1 MTPTLT
7 NVDQSFTVA
16 HFERFFEQSV
26 SGFLITDPEGHI
38 LKSNA
43 KLADWLG
50 VSADELKG
58 KRASDLL
65 SIGSKIYFETH
76 LWPLLRM
83 QGFFDEVMLDLAGPK
98 KQRMTFLV
106 NAVECRDENNNP
118 ECIHYIVSKAA
129 DRIEYEKTLQQ
140 QKQMIESKLEDEK
153 ELVALREQLIAVLGH
168 DLRNPLASTL
178 LASEM
183 LQESLTE
190 EKYKDILGIL
200 RRSSLR
206 MDELIGTIMDFA
218 KSRMGGGFAIN
229 WQHAKLQPVL
239 QQVVDELVLGSGG
252 KEIKAT
258 FDIEEPVYCDPNRI
272 AQLVSNLLANA
283 LTHGK
288 SDTLVSIDVSH
299 RNGILEFSVSNQGEK
314 IADDLLP
321 TLFEP
326 FTREGKRKSQ
336 NGLGLG
342 LYISS
347 EIAQAHNGS
356 LTCTST
362 DEETRF
368 SFYME
373 VGDSNSSNN

>member
-1 MTPTLT
+1 MTTTLT
-7 NVDQSFTVA
+7 NVDQSFSVA
-16 HFERFFEQSV
+16 HFERFFERSV
-26 SGFLITDPEGHI
+26 SGFLITDPQGHI
-38 LKSNA
+38 LRSNG
-43 KLADWLG
+43 KLTDWLG
-50 VSADELKG
+50 VSAEELKG
-58 KRASDLL
+58 KRASDFL
-65 SIGSKIYFETH
+65 SIGSKIYYETH

-98 KQRMTFLV
+98 RQRMSFLV

-118 ECIHYIVSKAA
+118 ECIYYVVSKAV
-129 DRIEYEKTLQQ
+129 DRITYEKNLQKE
-140 QKQMIESKLEDEK
+140 KQLIEEKLANEQEM
-153 ELVALREQLIAVLGH
+153 VALREQLIAVLGH

-183 LQESLTE
+183 LEESLTE

-200 RRSSLR
+200 KRSSLR

-218 KSRMGGGFAIN
+218 KSRMGGGFKIE
-229 WQHAKLQPVL
+229 WQHANLQPVL

-252 KEIKAT
+252 KEIKTT
-258 FDIEEPVYCDPNRI
+258 FDIEEPVYCDPDRI

-283 LTHGK
+283 LTHGT
-288 SDTLVSIDVSH
+288 SDTPVSIDVSH
-299 RNGILEFSVSNQGEK
+299 RNGILEFSVRNKGIK

-347 EIAQAHNGS
+347 EIARAHNAS
-356 LTCTST
+356 LICTST
-362 DEETRF
+362 DDETCF
-368 SFYME
+368 SFRMAL
-373 VGDSNSSNN
+373 